1 MGNNPME
8 VNIECV
14 YSATTKEVTNPRLSH
29 KISIP
34 NQDDHHK
41 ILQKR
46 MHIILYYEKNKKEED
61 SDHGL
66 YSGGWIRQ
74 SLGNAL
80 MEKPILAGR
89 LRRSENGDL
98 EIISNDSGVR
108 CVEVRVPLT
117 MVEFLELKKNKK
129 FDGETKLVS
138 WNHVHAS
145 NPLFSPLFYIQLL
158 IQYVQG
164 CPHRIQ
170 ITWW

>member
-1 MGNNPME
+1 MGNNPLE
-8 VNIECV
+8 VNIGYV
-14 YSATTKEVTNPRLSH
+14 YSATTREVTNPRLSH
-29 KISIP
+29 KISVP
-34 NQDDHHK
+34 KEDDHHK

-46 MHIILYYEKNKKEED
+46 MHIIFYYEKNKKEED
-61 SDHGL
+61 SGL

-117 MVEFLELKKNKK
+117 MVEFLEFKKNNK

-138 WNHVHAS
+138 WNHVDAS
-145 NPLFSPLFYIQLL
+145 NPLFSPLFYIQV
-158 IQYVQG
+158 I
-164 CPHRIQ
+164 
-170 ITWW
+170 